1 MSHTSA
7 HTMPMAPETTNEVR
21 QPQANTSQPTN
32 SAPKPT
38 PKDCPSEIAD
48 IARPYS
54 DRGAQARTVLV
65 PTGQAAASPV
75 PRQIRAASSAP
86 IPVTAAVEAVAS
98 DQNATAPG
106 ASTRVPKR
114 SAR

>member
-7 HTMPMAPETTNEVR
+7 HTMPMTPETTNEAR
-21 QPQANTSQPTN
+21 HPQANTSQPTN

-38 PKDCPSEIAD
+38 PKDCPSEMAEIAK
-48 IARPYS
+48 PYS

-75 PRQIRAASSAP
+75 PRQMRAASRP
-86 IPVTAAVEAVAS
+86 TIPDTAAVEAGAGAH
-98 DQNATAPG
+98 DPPG
-106 ASTRVPKR
+106 PGREKGPPN
-114 SAR
+114 